1 LACVIINVASVCLSG
16 LLPAGFFVLQLFVSV
31 TIEKFSEMH
40 QQQGKCALLTPQ
52 QEGWL
57 RIERLMADINLK
69 VCTAGTLLTTQQTC
83 DLSYCI

>member
-1 LACVIINVASVCLSG
+1 MCAPCWTAA
-16 LLPAGFFVLQLFVSV
+16 AGFFVLQLFVPV

-57 RIERLMADINLK
+57 LIERMMADVNLK
-69 VCTAGTLLTTQQTC
+69 VRNWHNADNAAKRFAARGL
-83 DLSYCI
+83 